1 MTWLVFVGLG
11 RRSAGAAV
19 VAMERSYYSGRAQ
32 SNGRASKLYADKH
45 KQVNRCLFV
54 GCKSTVW
61 PHMPAELTIKHDVQV
76 LVRSYEVRVQERV
89 YRVNCKR
96 TDCKFQVK
104 ELDSAAICTRYRDL
118 CGRRTAFHD
127 LHHRLD

>member
-1 MTWLVFVGLG
+1 
-11 RRSAGAAV
+11 
-19 VAMERSYYSGRAQ
+19 
-32 SNGRASKLYADKH
+32 
-45 KQVNRCLFV
+45 
-54 GCKSTVW
+54 
-61 PHMPAELTIKHDVQV
+61 MPAELTIKHDVQV
-76 LVRSYEVRVQERV
+76 LVRSYEVRVQERD

-118 CGRRTAFHD
+118 CGRRTAFQY